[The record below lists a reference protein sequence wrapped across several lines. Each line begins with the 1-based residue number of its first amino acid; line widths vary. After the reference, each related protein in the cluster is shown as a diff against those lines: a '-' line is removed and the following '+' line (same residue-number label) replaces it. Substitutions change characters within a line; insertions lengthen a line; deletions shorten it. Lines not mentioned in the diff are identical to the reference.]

1 MERLNRRSLCHLPRH
16 ISDEAS
22 SIAGIHKEQRSSQ
35 WINQLMCRKQ
45 PSISIST
52 PIIKTPQPAHNNDV
66 QASANKTLQVQATI
80 PALKVDQSSSI
91 VVSNNVIVQPR
102 NIEELEQEEQYGETP
117 DPLIP
122 PFWLK
127 KEGRMEWFQKKLP
140 DLEVFQSTNLS
151 RAFHDRVLK
160 FSTNQC
166 AIQFFM
172 VWLSPARIF
181 RPRDFLAVETLMK
194 ANPHSCL
201 VLIWRSLDTRRGYK
215 ILKPLLDLGF
225 KILAVTPDLASLVKD
240 TPAETWLKQ
249 IKDGE
254 RDPGKISL
262 SVQLSNLIRLAVLYK
277 YGGVYLDT
285 DFIVLKD
292 FKGLRNAIGPQEVDQ
307 ATRKWKTLNNA
318 ALVFDKGHP
327 ILFDFLQ
334 EFATTFDGNTWGH
347 NGPYMLTRVTRRVGN
362 TPGYNLTILG
372 LEAFYPVN
380 WVQIKRFFK
389 KPATEEESKWVDET
403 VLRLSEESYGLHLWN
418 KITRKFV
425 INEGSVIHRLIK
437 SHCILCQDSYDS

>member
-1 MERLNRRSLCHLPRH
+1 MSNYKAFRRTIESPIFSTVSFAL
-16 ISDEAS
+16 IVFSIFVYS
-22 SIAGIHKEQRSSQ
+22 SISIVRLYPSQ
-35 WINQLMCRKQ
+35 Y
-45 PSISIST
+45 IST
-52 PIIKTPQPAHNNDV
+52 PIIKTPQRAHNNDV
-66 QASANKTLQVQATI
+66 QAAANKTPQIQATT
-80 PALKVDQSSSI
+80 PALKVDQSIPI
-91 VVSNNVIVQPR
+91 VVSNNVTAQPM
-102 NIEELEQEEQYGETP
+102 NIEELEKEEQGP

-127 KEGRMEWFQKKLP
+127 REGRMEWFQKKLP

-201 VLIWRSLDTRRGYK
+201 VLISRSLDTRRGYK

-292 FKGLRNAIGPQEVDQ
+292 FKGLRNAIGPQQVDQ

-403 VLRLSEESYGLHLWN
+403 VLRLSEESYGLHLWSSC
-418 KITRKFV
+418 TRKTV
-425 INEGSVIHRLIK
+425 YDEGSVIDRLIK
-437 SHCILCQDSYDS
+437 SHCLICRDTYNP

>member
-1 MERLNRRSLCHLPRH
+1 MSNYKAFRRTIESPIFSTVSFAL
-16 ISDEAS
+16 IVFSIFVYS
-22 SIAGIHKEQRSSQ
+22 SISIVC
-35 WINQLMCRKQ
+35 LY
-45 PSISIST
+45 PSKSIST
-52 PIIKTPQPAHNNDV
+52 PIIETPQPTHNNDV
-66 QASANKTLQVQATI
+66 QAAANKTLQVQATTL
-80 PALKVDQSSSI
+80 AFKVDQSSSI
-91 VVSNNVIVQPR
+91 VVSNNVIVQPVT
-102 NIEELEQEEQYGETP
+102 IEELEKEKQDGETP

-122 PFWLK
+122 PAK
-127 KEGRMEWFQKKLP
+127 ITKEERMEWFRKKLP

-172 VWLSPARIF
+172 VWLSPARTF
-181 RPRDFLAVETLMK
+181 GPRDFLAVETLMK

-201 VLIWRSLDTRRGYK
+201 VLISRSLDTRRGDK
-215 ILKPLLDLGF
+215 ILKALLDRGF
-225 KILAVTPDLASLVKD
+225 KILAVTPDLGSLVKD
-240 TPAETWLKQ
+240 TPAETWLKK
-249 IKDGE
+249 IKNVE
-254 RDPGKISL
+254 IDPGENPL

-285 DFIVLKD
+285 DFIILKD
-292 FKGLRNAIGPQEVDQ
+292 FKGLRNAVGAQDVYQ
-307 ATRKWKTLNNA
+307 ATRKWKTLNSA
-318 ALVFDKGHP
+318 AMVFDKGHP

-334 EFATTFDGNTWGH
+334 EFATTFDGSKWGH
-347 NGPYMLTRVTRRVGN
+347 NGPYMLTRVIRRVGN
-362 TPGYNLTILG
+362 TPGYNLTVLG

-380 WVQIKRFFK
+380 WVQIERFFK
-389 KPATEEESKWVDET
+389 KPATEEESKWVEET
-403 VLRLSEESYGLHLWN
+403 VLRLSEGSYGLHLWN